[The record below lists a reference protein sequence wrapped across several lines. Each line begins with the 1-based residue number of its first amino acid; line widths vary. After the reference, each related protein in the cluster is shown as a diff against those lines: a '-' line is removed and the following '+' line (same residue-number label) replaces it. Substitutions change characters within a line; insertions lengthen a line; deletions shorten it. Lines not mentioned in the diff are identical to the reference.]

1 MFVGSFVALV
11 TPMHADGSI
20 DKKHLAALI
29 EWHISEGTDGIVLNG
44 TTGESP
50 TLEHNE
56 QHELIDFAV
65 KAVKGRMP
73 VVAGTGSNSTSK
85 TIKATQ
91 EAFALGV
98 DACLLIA
105 PYYNR
110 PPQEGLYQHFKAVAE
125 SVSGPLI
132 LYNQPWRTGVDILPE
147 TVVRLATLPN
157 IVAIKEVNVSE
168 ERFTALLNGHGL
180 DVLTGED
187 AWTFNLLKMGG
198 QGVISVTANVAPA
211 EMAAMCRAA
220 REGDWKTA
228 EELSTRLDI
237 LHGALVVESNPIP
250 VKWALQRMGKI
261 ESGIRLPLVPLSTAG
276 QEKVEAALKQ
286 AKLIY

>member
-20 DKKHLAALI
+20 DKKHLGALI

-50 TLEHNE
+50 TLEHDE

-73 VVAGTGSNSTSK
+73 VIAGTGTNSTSK

-125 SVSGPLI
+125 SVSDPLI

-147 TVVRLATLPN
+147 TVARLATLPN

-261 ESGIRLPLVPLSTAG
+261 ESGIRLPLVPLSIAG
-276 QEKVEAALKQ
+276 QEKVEAALK
-286 AKLIY
+286 KSKILY